1 MNTIQYE
8 NEIKANIKLIAKIK
22 NIVSVLIQ
30 ILKYK

>member
-22 NIVSVLIQ
+22 KSVSVLIK
-30 ILKYK
+30 ILKT